1 MQPPAVVTVPL
12 IVIGGPTRSRG
23 YSGSAPWVVGGFGT
37 RGSPVRGEGAAGG
50 VGSTAG
56 GVVAIG
62 VLPSD
67 EFVLGRADPAGES
80 SLLVGDPDAE
90 QPDSTKMINTAADR
104 FAIFICL

>member
-1 MQPPAVVTVPL
+1 
-12 IVIGGPTRSRG
+12 
-23 YSGSAPWVVGGFGT
+23 
-37 RGSPVRGEGAAGG
+37 